1 LVLKSTFYWLT
12 IFIAFALGTLI
23 ARANPAADNWTIAV
37 TVVTGELS
45 KDSNSTTVTL
55 WVSGDKLTYHRS
67 YHGAHPGNRKPL
79 KEEFILTAADRAN
92 LLKLL
97 REKNLLVTKT
107 LSSLTQQQRPGS
119 YFSLSIRSTVE
130 GKEHTVTIN
139 LPRHAAKSKEDR
151 LYQDSVALCEELYRI
166 MRRTDPSLSMPELI
180 Y

>member
-1 LVLKSTFYWLT
+1 MVFVL
-12 IFIAFALGTLI
+12 GGVI
-23 ARANPAADNWTIAV
+23 ARANPPADNWTIAV

-55 WVSGDKLTYHRS
+55 TVSGDKLTYHRT
-67 YHGAHPGNRKPL
+67 YRGAHPGNRKPL
-79 KEEFILTAADRAN
+79 KEEFILSAADRAN
-92 LLKLL
+92 LLNLL

-119 YFSLSIRSTVE
+119 YFSLSIRSTVD

-139 LPRHAAKSKEDR
+139 LPRHAIKSKEDR